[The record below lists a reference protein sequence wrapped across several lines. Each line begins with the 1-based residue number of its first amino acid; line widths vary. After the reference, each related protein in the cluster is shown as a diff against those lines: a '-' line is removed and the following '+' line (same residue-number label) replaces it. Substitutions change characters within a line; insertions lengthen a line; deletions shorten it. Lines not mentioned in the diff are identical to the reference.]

1 MRWLTVVAFVGVGLA
16 VGTGCRE
23 RDGARTAAAPAGE
36 RALATHEAR
45 ELTRDIPTEGSTAAE
60 RAVAN
65 PLIGAVSGTVASAS
79 EGALQLRE
87 ASGERLV
94 LTTDGQTQV
103 MRDGRPV
110 GLESLQPGTE
120 VRASYVIDGEEWRA
134 RRVDVVPPASR

>member
-1 MRWLTVVAFVGVGLA
+1 MVVAWVGVGLA

-23 RDGARTAAAPAGE
+23 REEARTAAPPEGD
-36 RALATHEAR
+36 RSLATHEAR

-65 PLIGAVSGTVASAS
+65 PLLGAVSGTVAGTSQG
-79 EGALQLRE
+79 ELQLRE
-87 ASGERLV
+87 AGGESLV

-103 MRDGRPV
+103 MSDGRPV
-110 GLESLQPGTE
+110 GLESLRPGTE
-120 VRASYVIDGEEWRA
+120 VRAAYVIDGEEWRA

>member
-1 MRWLTVVAFVGVGLA
+1 MRWRTVVAFMGMGLA

-23 RDGARTAAAPAGE
+23 REGARTAAAPAGE
-36 RALATHEAR
+36 RALATHEGR

-65 PLIGAVSGTVASAS
+65 PLLGAVSGTVAGAS
-79 EGALQLRE
+79 DGELQLHE
-87 ASGERLV
+87 VDGESIV

-103 MRDGRPV
+103 VRNGRPV

-134 RRVDVVPPASR
+134 RRVDVVSPAPR

>member
-1 MRWLTVVAFVGVGLA
+1 MRRLTVVVWVGLGLA
-16 VGTGCRE
+16 VAAGCRE
-23 RDGARTAAAPAGE
+23 REEARTAAAPTGE
-36 RALATHEAR
+36 RALATQEAR

-65 PLIGAVSGTVASAS
+65 PLLGAVSGTVAGAS
-79 EGALQLRE
+79 EGELQLRE
-87 ASGERLV
+87 AGGESVV

-103 MRDGRPV
+103 VRDGRPV
-110 GLESLQPGTE
+110 GLDSLQPGTE

>member
-1 MRWLTVVAFVGVGLA
+1 MRWLTVVAWVGVGLA

-23 RDGARTAAAPAGE
+23 REEARTAAPPAGE

-45 ELTRDIPTEGSTAAE
+45 ELTRDIPTEDSTAAE

-65 PLIGAVSGTVASAS
+65 PLLGAVSGTVAGTS
-79 EGALQLRE
+79 EGGLQLRE
-87 ASGERLV
+87 ASGESLV

-110 GLESLQPGTE
+110 GLESLRPGTE

-134 RRVDVVPPASR
+134 RRVDVVPSASR